1 MSTSEVIAVLE
12 RATNDL
18 TYRELLFGN
27 PAEALQGYDLTA
39 EEYEQLSDLNAENF
53 EIFKGQWIPGG

>member
-1 MSTSEVIAVLE
+1 MSTSQVVAVLE

-18 TYRELLFGN
+18 IYRELLFSN
-27 PAEALQGYDLTA
+27 PAEALMGYDLTA